1 MQWAARC
8 LYIHLRFLT
17 RPDLRDEFAPFTVI
31 SDDRSSPR
39 PNCSREESN
48 TMEDKIKYHQERIIL
63 LRKRL
68 ADIETRRARYGD
80 DVPPEI
86 WQELVKVS
94 SDLDHSEQ
102 QMSEI
107 CLELAN
113 NVNRTRDEIVS
124 TLDQYNRWREQMRD
138 IELLF
143 LANIVRP
150 GHYLKR
156 AIHQREHL
164 ESEYKRIYT
173 SIQQGLFFTQQE
185 LETEIRYVLTK
196 SDNAVEILEE
206 DQDEEWLDK
215 EKPADSLT
223 EISVE
228 DLVEAISME
237 ELIKEFKR
245 VVLPKVHPDTSN
257 TPPEIFKTVF
267 EVFKACDPILMEAY
281 IIEYHGEIQ
290 PKVDADP
297 LDELDQLLNTQK
309 RHQLLSVRLRRRVD
323 RIKQELTPQEIDN
336 PEKVQDKMKQ
346 QRQEILDRIQ
356 AEAEQILYWRD
367 KIENLLTVY
376 REYYGHSEGRK

>member
-1 MQWAARC
+1 M
-8 LYIHLRFLT
+8 
-17 RPDLRDEFAPFTVI
+17 
-31 SDDRSSPR
+31 DDR
-39 PNCSREESN
+39 
-48 TMEDKIKYHQERIIL
+48 IQYYQERIIL

-68 ADIETRRARYGD
+68 ADIETKRARCEN

-86 WQELVKVS
+86 WQELVQVS
-94 SDLDHSEQ
+94 RELDDAEQ
-102 QMSEI
+102 KMGQI
-107 CLELAN
+107 CLELASD
-113 NVNRTRDEIVS
+113 VNRTRNEIIS
-124 TLDQYNRWREQMRD
+124 TLDQYNHWREQMRE
-138 IELLF
+138 IEVLF
-143 LANIVRP
+143 LANIIRP
-150 GHYLKR
+150 GHHLRR
-156 AIHQREHL
+156 ATRQREHL
-164 ESEYKRIYT
+164 ESEYRRIYS
-173 SIQQGLFFTQQE
+173 SIQQGNFATQQE
-185 LETEIRYVLTK
+185 LEAEIRHVLSQ
-196 SDNAVEILEE
+196 SDVAVETLEE

-215 EKPADSLT
+215 EEPTNTLT
-223 EISVE
+223 EISVD
-228 DLVEAISME
+228 DLVEAISIE

-309 RHQLLSVRLRRRVD
+309 RHQLLFVRLQRRVD

-356 AEAEQILYWRD
+356 AEAEQILYWRS
-367 KIENLLTVY
+367 KIENLLLFYLEFYAPTD
-376 REYYGHSEGRK
+376 ESK